1 MTGLLDNGFS
11 SYVTILAVRMR
22 KFAIIII
29 IISIIIVVVVNIII
43 NYLCIKKIKTIFY
56 IMKKWCKK
64 IGKNI

>member
-1 MTGLLDNGFS
+1 
-11 SYVTILAVRMR
+11 MR

-56 IMKKWCKK
+56 IMKKWCNK